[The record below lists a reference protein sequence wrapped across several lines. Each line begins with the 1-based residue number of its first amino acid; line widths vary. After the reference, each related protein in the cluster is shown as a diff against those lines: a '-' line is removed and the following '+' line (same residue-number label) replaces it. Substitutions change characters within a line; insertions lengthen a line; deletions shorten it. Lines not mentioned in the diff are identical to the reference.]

1 MKRKRLIAAFLSL
14 MLVVTVV
21 MPAANALGTGT
32 IELGPNEG
40 TSATET
46 PVEEPAE
53 PETPVEEPTDPG
65 ASDEQTPTDPDDTD
79 TSDEGTEQTPTDPDD
94 TDTSDEETATDPDD
108 TDTSDEETP
117 DTPAEE
123 PTEPETPVEEPTEP
137 DTPAEEP
144 TDPEEPPV
152 VEEPTEPD
160 TPTEEPTVPETP
172 EQLPAEEIQEIPV
185 EPLAAGDLTITLVD
199 ENGGPLGNE
208 TASISAA
215 EFSRWTDVDKNIAP
229 QIDNYQFE
237 GAYFETDEWT
247 WTGYQ
252 RVKTY
257 VAQLRYNDGEWQY
270 KESSSD
276 WWGSRLNS
284 QLYFEYSSN
293 LTGETGYFFIRVDGT
308 IPFEPAQYQAGA
320 YSIGIKIDNA
330 VAHDS
335 IITDNDTTKD
345 VGSDGYQVNNDVF
358 HALNFTPSVE
368 QIQAALSYYET
379 TEGTQY
385 PQENTKEFNIN
396 EYYILW
402 YVQKKSEGANY
413 LEDGGKR
420 TTNEMVWHIDG
431 VLLRK
436 GQISI
441 AYDANIPEEA
451 TGVDTGA
458 LEVPL
463 GYQVN
468 VPTDITVGASGS
480 PNGNVLTPFI
490 EGYTFMGWNT
500 RRDGT
505 GDPYDP
511 GDSYHLAEDT
521 MLYAMWVPDD
531 SYILRLHKVDG
542 LGEPLSGANF
552 TISEDYGASEEI
564 TIGSGGTYT
573 DNTIQVNTRYTIRET
588 FAPTGY
594 QLLETP
600 FSFELESTEGGSL
613 EAVFYGQNGE
623 VADWNSGVPG
633 VVFNYNEQLKTIDIT
648 VTNIGYFYIFYSSDC
663 SVKEVPIDGEPYEG
677 NWNGDGTYNIVN
689 EVHDT
694 YLYGGYYSD
703 YAGKGD
709 YQDGEGPTSGSGNY
723 NYTGDQ
729 TSWDSREAYNESGF
743 AMTPEAG
750 TTYYLKEV
758 PNTYL
763 HPATYV
769 VYDTH
774 DSNQIVDLY
783 LLTATDDAN
792 YSSVGFDVT
801 GTAANEI
808 VTLTTDRLYEKVEV
822 RRDGA
827 LYQTLEPTEVF
838 KEIPAGLLAL
848 STEKSDYIVEKANYV
863 EAPYFV
869 TLDGVKV
876 TGNQNLKV
884 YLRNCHYV
892 DGWKLPGITKIAQSK
907 DIVNGAAN

>member
-108 TDTSDEETP
+108 TDTSDEET
-117 DTPAEE
+117 
-123 PTEPETPVEEPTEP
+123 P

-270 KESSSD
+270 RTND
-276 WWGSRLNS
+276 WGWGSSLEHE
-284 QLYFEYSSN
+284 LYFEYSSY
-293 LTGETGYFFIRVDGT
+293 LTGETGYFYIRWDGT
-308 IPFEPAQYQAGA
+308 FPDEPGQFDSSNYTT
-320 YSIGIKIDNA
+320 GIEVKNA
-330 VAHDS
+330 VADETV
-335 IITDNDTTKD
+335 ITDFNYTKDDTTD
-345 VGSDGYQVNNDVF
+345 YYYNNNVTGSLVKLPTLQQVQN
-358 HALNFTPSVE
+358 A
-368 QIQAALSYYET
+368 ISYYNST
-379 TEGTQY
+379 Y
-385 PQENTKEFNIN
+385 NKNVEFDPATDV
-396 EYYILW
+396 ILW
-402 YVQKKSEGANY
+402 YVQKSSEGAAEFLN
-413 LEDGGKR
+413 EAGKPQTIDSG
-420 TTNEMVWHIDG
+420 TTWHIDG
-431 VLLRK
+431 VLIKKDLVD
-436 GQISI
+436 IM
-441 AYDANIPEEA
+441 YFANVPEEA
-451 TGVDTGA
+451 GVNEA
-458 LEVPL
+458 NVHKPL
-463 GYQVN
+463 GYQEVAGTE
-468 VPTDITVGASGS
+468 VIIGASGQAHGTVVTPEVEGYEFLGWAKDS
-480 PNGNVLTPFI
+480 PDSDTVLQPDTPFVL
-490 EGYTFMGWNT
+490 ETSTNFYGVWRRLEDYT
-500 RRDGT
+500 
-505 GDPYDP
+505 
-511 GDSYHLAEDT
+511 
-521 MLYAMWVPDD
+521 LY
-531 SYILRLHKVDG
+531 LKKVDG
-542 LGEPLSGANF
+542 LNKPVSNVTFDITDTGGETITGTTGA
-552 TISEDYGASEEI
+552 E
-564 TIGSGGTYT
+564 GTY
-573 DNTIQVNTRYTIRET
+573 RYDHIAPNET
-588 FAPTGY
+588 YKITETSAPTGY
-594 QLLETP
+594 QMLEHP
-600 FSFELESTEGGSL
+600 FSFELESINEGQELVLRVYDEDNHPVTELTNVEWG
-613 EAVFYGQNGE
+613 YDNQT
-623 VADWNSGVPG
+623 
-633 VVFNYNEQLKTIDIT
+633 KTITIT
-648 VTNIGYFYIFYSSDC
+648 VTNIGYFYIFHTANIESGPY
-663 SVKEVPIDGEPYEG
+663 VEEIPIDEEHVS
-677 NWNGDGTYNIVN
+677 DGTFDIVRHT
-689 EVHDT
+689 EEG
-694 YLYGGYYSD
+694 YLYGGYYRD
-703 YAGKGD
+703 YALKGD
-709 YQDGEGPTSGSGNY
+709 YQIDNPAESEGVSGATS
-723 NYTGDQ
+723 YTGDQ
-729 TSWDSREAYNESGF
+729 TSWDSRDAYTDEIGT

-750 TTYYLKEV
+750 KTYFLKEV

-774 DSNQIVDLY
+774 NENKIVNLY

-801 GTAANEI
+801 GTAVSNSTED
-808 VTLTTDRLYEKVEV
+808 VSLTTDRLYEMVKVTK
-822 RRDGA
+822 DGA
-827 LYQTLEPTEVF
+827 EYQTFTPTQVF
-838 KEIPAGLLAL
+838 EEIPAGLLAL
-848 STEKSDYIVEKANYV
+848 STEKADYIQANANYV

-884 YLRNCHYV
+884 YLRDTTYN
-892 DGWKLPGITKIAQSK
+892 GWKLPGITKIAQSK
-907 DIVNGAAN
+907 DIVNGAE